1 MSPPDEKKLR
11 ESSLRLRA
19 EAMIQHTLSEESRS
33 DRFLSPEE
41 SKKVLQELRVHQI
54 ELEMQNDTLRQAQ
67 DELEDSRDRYVDLYD
82 FAPVGYLSI
91 TAHGMIKEINLAA
104 TRMLSMERKA
114 LLQRPFTSLV
124 IAEDE
129 SRWLTLFLTM
139 MEQNGKDSV
148 EVTLQR
154 GDGSV
159 FPAQLDCATQKVM
172 RSGIPGDGA
181 GDTALRIALTDI
193 TGRKQIEATSFRNQQ
208 HLEAMVKE
216 RGAELLAIGKQLLA
230 AEELERRTIAVDL
243 HDDLGQDLAVA
254 KLKLEAIMASSDVA
268 DNDKLQRQLG
278 AVTILLDRCNKSVR
292 SLSSQLSPPVLHQ
305 YGLGAALDWLSEE
318 MQRTYGL
325 NVKVYPGEA
334 VTLDEIVAA
343 TLFRIVRELLINISK
358 HAQVSEAEVGML
370 VDAETD
376 NLEITVSDD
385 GVGFDVARTLDMNSS
400 THSSYGLFSIKQRI
414 DFIGGQMLID
424 SHAGHGTIVLIT
436 LALPPETGNRGRI
449 AMTEGGEP

>member
-1 MSPPDEKKLR
+1 MNPLDEKKLR

-159 FPAQLDCATQKVM
+159 FPAQLDCATQKV
-172 RSGIPGDGA
+172 GA

-193 TGRKQIEATSFRNQQ
+193 TGRKQIEATNFRNQQ
-208 HLEAMVKE
+208 HLKAMVKE

-449 AMTEGGEP
+449 AMTERGEP

>member
-1 MSPPDEKKLR
+1 MNPLDEKKLR

-54 ELEMQNDTLRQAQ
+54 ELEMQNETLRQAQ

-139 MEQNGKDSV
+139 MEQNGKGSV

-159 FPAQLDCATQKVM
+159 FPAQLDCATQKV
-172 RSGIPGDGA
+172 GA

-193 TGRKQIEATSFRNQQ
+193 TGRKQIEATNFRNQQ
-208 HLEAMVKE
+208 HLKAMVKE

-449 AMTEGGEP
+449 AMTERGEP

>member
-1 MSPPDEKKLR
+1 MNPLDEKKLR

-41 SKKVLQELRVHQI
+41 SKKILQELRVHQI
-54 ELEMQNDTLRQAQ
+54 ELEMQNETLRQAQ

-159 FPAQLDCATQKVM
+159 FPAQLDCATQKV
-172 RSGIPGDGA
+172 GA

-193 TGRKQIEATSFRNQQ
+193 TRRKQIEATSFRNQQ

-268 DNDKLQRQLG
+268 DNDKLQRQLA

-325 NVKVYPGEA
+325 KVKIYLGDA
-334 VTLDEIVAA
+334 VTLDEMVAA

>member
-1 MSPPDEKKLR
+1 MNPLDEKKLR

-41 SKKVLQELRVHQI
+41 SKKILQELRVHQI

-91 TAHGMIKEINLAA
+91 TAHGMIEEINLAA

-159 FPAQLDCATQKVM
+159 FPAQLDCATQKV
-172 RSGIPGDGA
+172 GA

-193 TGRKQIEATSFRNQQ
+193 TGRKQIEATNFRNQQ
-208 HLEAMVKE
+208 HLKAMVKE

-449 AMTEGGEP
+449 AMTERGEP

>member
-1 MSPPDEKKLR
+1 
-11 ESSLRLRA
+11 
-19 EAMIQHTLSEESRS
+19 
-33 DRFLSPEE
+33 
-41 SKKVLQELRVHQI
+41 VHQI

-104 TRMLSMERKA
+104 TRLLSMERKA

-159 FPAQLDCATQKVM
+159 FPAQLDCATQKV
-172 RSGIPGDGA
+172 GA

-193 TGRKQIEATSFRNQQ
+193 TGRKQIEATNFRNQQ
-208 HLEAMVKE
+208 HLKAMVKE

-449 AMTEGGEP
+449 AMTERGEP

>member
-41 SKKVLQELRVHQI
+41 SKKILQELRVHQI

-91 TAHGMIKEINLAA
+91 TAHGMIEEINLAA
-104 TRMLSMERKA
+104 TRLLSMERKA

-159 FPAQLDCATQKVM
+159 FPAQLDCATQKV
-172 RSGIPGDGA
+172 GA

-193 TGRKQIEATSFRNQQ
+193 TRRKQIEATSFRNQQ
-208 HLEAMVKE
+208 HLKAMVKE

-268 DNDKLQRQLG
+268 DNDKLQRQLA

-449 AMTEGGEP
+449 AMTERGEP

>member
-1 MSPPDEKKLR
+1 MNPLDEKKLR

-41 SKKVLQELRVHQI
+41 SKKILQELRVHQI

-159 FPAQLDCATQKVM
+159 FPAQLDCATQKV
-172 RSGIPGDGA
+172 GA

-193 TGRKQIEATSFRNQQ
+193 TGRKQIEATNFRNQQ
-208 HLEAMVKE
+208 HLKAMVKE

-449 AMTEGGEP
+449 AMTERGEP

>member
-54 ELEMQNDTLRQAQ
+54 ELEMQNERLRQAQ

-91 TAHGMIKEINLAA
+91 TAHGMIEEINLAA
-104 TRMLSMERKA
+104 TRLLSMERKA

-159 FPAQLDCATQKVM
+159 FPAQLDCATQKV
-172 RSGIPGDGA
+172 GA

-193 TGRKQIEATSFRNQQ
+193 TRRKQIEATSFRNQQ

-268 DNDKLQRQLG
+268 DNDKLQRQLA

-325 NVKVYPGEA
+325 KVKIYLGDA
-334 VTLDEIVAA
+334 VTLDEMVAA

>member
-11 ESSLRLRA
+11 VSSLRLRA

-54 ELEMQNDTLRQAQ
+54 ELEMQNETLRQAQ

-91 TAHGMIKEINLAA
+91 TAHGMIEEINLAA
-104 TRMLSMERKA
+104 TRLLSMERKA

-159 FPAQLDCATQKVM
+159 FPAQLDCATQKV
-172 RSGIPGDGA
+172 GA

-193 TGRKQIEATSFRNQQ
+193 TGRKQIEATNFRNQQ
-208 HLEAMVKE
+208 HLKAMVKE

-268 DNDKLQRQLG
+268 DNDKLQRQLA

-325 NVKVYPGEA
+325 KVKIYLGDA
-334 VTLDEIVAA
+334 VTLDEMVAA

-449 AMTEGGEP
+449 AMTERGEP

>member
-1 MSPPDEKKLR
+1 MNPLDEKKLR

-54 ELEMQNDTLRQAQ
+54 ELEMQNETLRQAQ

-159 FPAQLDCATQKVM
+159 FPAQLDCATQKV
-172 RSGIPGDGA
+172 GA

-193 TGRKQIEATSFRNQQ
+193 TGRKQIEATNFRNQQ
-208 HLEAMVKE
+208 HLKAMVKE

-449 AMTEGGEP
+449 AMTERGEP